1 MARSQRGSVLFL
13 VLVVVLVLGIAG
25 YFVRKNYQLK
35 KNERVIFSKHYPPS
49 FQETETIEK
58 IEILSTDDWKEVAN
72 NGIHF
77 KIPPEA
83 SCDDEDYCGKVS
95 YSQKYLS
102 HEVIHTIYVKVQ
114 NYTGSSRKKQF
125 MASHAEI
132 TDCKPIYKEAMFGSI
147 NALQIAIDGGW
158 CQGGSGGIVTV
169 VGKKLVTLD
178 GGLTY
183 NTDTKTINRWRIRDT
198 LISTLKTTG

>member
-1 MARSQRGSVLFL
+1 
-13 VLVVVLVLGIAG
+13 
-25 YFVRKNYQLK
+25 
-35 KNERVIFSKHYPPS
+35 
-49 FQETETIEK
+49 
-58 IEILSTDDWKEVAN
+58 
-72 NGIHF
+72 
-77 KIPPEA
+77 
-83 SCDDEDYCGKVS
+83 
-95 YSQKYLS
+95 
-102 HEVIHTIYVKVQ
+102 
-114 NYTGSSRKKQF
+114 